1 MRRFLWVAFLLL
13 LAPAIAAPAGAYTW
27 TYHHF
32 KFIASSYTVID
43 PIEPYTS
50 CATYR
55 IVGTLNGLYTSCT
68 NWDEWLSSTMIWG
81 DVYGGM
87 WTGKYESWIETNDGT
102 LHMMEWTW
110 ISPFGDEA
118 GIMRPFGGTGAF
130 EGAAGSLSV
139 SAKYPVEKDYE
150 AEGWIRTP

>member
-1 MRRFLWVAFLLL
+1 MPAPASSRKGGRYEAVPLVAFLLL

-68 NWDEWLSSTMIWG
+68 
-81 DVYGGM
+81 
-87 WTGKYESWIETNDGT
+87 TGTSG
-102 LHMMEWTW
+102 
-110 ISPFGDEA
+110 
-118 GIMRPFGGTGAF
+118 
-130 EGAAGSLSV
+130 
-139 SAKYPVEKDYE
+139 
-150 AEGWIRTP
+150 